1 MNLSY
6 TELRQVLDR
15 AEGQKHLSA
24 KLKRAIKQANECLR
38 GINFLLNAVAADD
51 GAYIKVRDLAQAA
64 GLLQGFTRAFLGYY
78 NPSIEVSELYDT
90 DDNFSTALTDL
101 IGPDFEYP
109 DWSHYTI
116 GQVLEKVKP

>member
-6 TELRQVLDR
+6 LELRQVLDR
-15 AEGQKHLSA
+15 AEGQKNLPV
-24 KLKRAIKQANECLR
+24 KLKRAIKQANECVR
-38 GINFLLNAVAADD
+38 GINFLLNAVASDD

-78 NPSIEVSELYDT
+78 NPSVEISELYDE
-90 DDNFSTALTDL
+90 DDDFAVALSDL

-109 DWSHYTI
+109 DWSHKTV
-116 GQVLEKVKP
+116 GEVLEKFK